1 MKISLL
7 LTALLLSL
15 SFNSFSD
22 WSSATE
28 SFSQNFAD
36 KYGWKKS
43 EVVQIL
49 SQAKHQQSIIDAMN
63 KPAEGKPWHDYRPI
77 FLTESRTKGGVE
89 FWNKHKALLDKAEKQ
104 FGVPAQIIVA
114 IIGVETRYG
123 GYTGKY
129 RVLDAIS
136 TLAFDYPKR
145 SKFFTSELEQ
155 FILLHKEEDVSLTDT
170 LGSYAGAMGM
180 PQFISSSYR
189 AYAIDF
195 DGDGKRDL
203 LNSIPDIIGSVAN
216 YFSRHGWQK
225 DAPIAEPLPS
235 AKLVKSLNTK
245 SLKPSTTVADFYRH
259 GMSVYAT
266 TDKTMPARQ
275 LELKATKNTKEYWA
289 TYPNFYVITR
299 YNHSPLYA
307 MAVFQLSQDIAR
319 NRG

>member
-1 MKISLL
+1 MKIYPIIAASLL
-7 LTALLLSL
+7 
-15 SFNSFSD
+15 SFS
-22 WSSATE
+22 AHL
-28 SFSQNFAD
+28 FAD
-36 KYGWKKS
+36 WDTNRSQFVDKFVSKYQWKKN
-43 EVVQIL
+43 EVENIL
-49 SQAKHQQSIIDAMN
+49 NQAKHQQAIIDAMN
-63 KPAEGKPWHDYRPI
+63 KPAEGKPWHQYRPI
-77 FLTESRTKGGVE
+77 FLTDSRIKGGVE
-89 FWNKHKALLDKAEKQ
+89 FWNKHQDTLAKAEKQ

-145 SKFFTSELEQ
+145 SKFFSSELEQ
-155 FILLHKEEDVSLTDT
+155 FLLLHKEEDVSITET

-203 LNSIPDIIGSVAN
+203 LHSIPDIIGSVAN
-216 YFSRHGWQK
+216 YFAKHGWK
-225 DAPIAEPLPS
+225 TGEAIAEPLPE

-245 SLKPSTTVADFYRH
+245 SLKPSTTVADFYRNH
-259 GMSVYAT
+259 ISLFAT
-266 TDKTMPARQ
+266 TNQEMPVRQ
-275 LELKATKNTKEYWA
+275 LELKAKKGKEYWA
-289 TYPNFYVITR
+289 SYWNFYVITR

-307 MAVFQLSQDIAR
+307 MAVFQLSQEIAR
-319 NRG
+319 SRG